1 VKISEGGAA
10 IYRLGIEL
18 LDVGSPGN
26 LVGDKVD
33 VRKTTRKEAVL
44 MYICRKPPGKR
55 GFKCECMIS
64 CGSPGLA
71 V

>member
-18 LDVGSPGN
+18 LDIGLPGN
-26 LVGDKVD
+26 LISDEVD
-33 VRKTTRKEAVL
+33 MRKTMRKEAVL
-44 MYICRKPPGKR
+44 MYICRKPPSKH
-55 GFKCECMIS
+55 GFKCKCMIS
-64 CGSPGLA
+64 CGSPRLA

>member
-18 LDVGSPGN
+18 LDVGLPGN
-26 LVGDKVD
+26 LVDDEVD
-33 VRKTTRKEAVL
+33 TRKTTRKEAVL
-44 MYICRKPPGKR
+44 MYICRKPPSKR
-55 GFKCECMIS
+55 GFECKCVIS